1 MQVCVVLL
9 QLASWLELCHQT
21 RFAQRNIK
29 PSNVLQLTGS
39 GNITVVDFGCSARIG
54 ALCQLWASHHVA
66 LFQRYFDS
74 SGAELAF
81 ERLASAEWKSILC
94 SDSKC
99 VHACSCFDVSAS
111 RLAAVFVSS
120 LQQRV
125 LTLFGA
131 AGTKTAL
138 SKSIRYAPPEAI
150 QAAEQNHTTVPSD
163 PAADIWSF
171 GAVTFELATG
181 KSMFAGFHSAADV
194 RAALAGRA
202 PFPWESAVGTS
213 ATGCFSKIGGLRR
226 VLKLSLIHI

>member
-1 MQVCVVLL
+1 M
-9 QLASWLELCHQT
+9 
-21 RFAQRNIK
+21 
-29 PSNVLQLTGS
+29 
-39 GNITVVDFGCSARIG
+39 
-54 ALCQLWASHHVA
+54 
-66 LFQRYFDS
+66 
-74 SGAELAF
+74 
-81 ERLASAEWKSILC
+81 
-94 SDSKC
+94 
-99 VHACSCFDVSAS
+99 
-111 RLAAVFVSS
+111 
-120 LQQRV
+120 

-226 VLKLSLIHI
+226 VLKWCLCRDPAQRPTAHALVAEITTRMRAAETSSSSQFRGGRRR